1 MNVFTKSLLATLVL
15 GAASTAIYAVEDD
28 AGSADRGGRPPSGCG
43 ETCTGQ
49 IPIELKVEKH
59 CDLDVLTSKISLA
72 DGGSGSGSF
81 KVGANAPYNMEVST
95 QNGSKVKMGTNEI
108 PITITTKLSGSAT
121 NIPLNTPQSNIAV
134 ALGGWNTYNVN
145 VTSAAVGISKPAGT
159 YSELYKIRVY
169 F

>member
-15 GAASTAIYAVEDD
+15 GAASTAIYAEDD

-49 IPIELKVEKH
+49 IPIELTVQKH
-59 CDLDVLTSKISLA
+59 CDLDVLTSKITLE
-72 DGGSGSGSF
+72 DGGAGSGQF
-81 KVGANAPYNMEVST
+81 KVGANAPYNLEVST
-95 QNGSKVKMGTNEI
+95 LNGSKVKMGANEI
-108 PITITTKLSGSAT
+108 PITVTTKLAGSAT
-121 NIPLNTPQSNIAV
+121 NIPLNTPQNNIAV

-145 VTSAAVGISKPAGT
+145 VTSAAVGISKPAGVYT
-159 YSELYKIRVY
+159 DQYKIRVY